1 MGWGFR
7 KSVNLGPLRVNASKS
22 GLGYS
27 FGGRGFRVGRDAKGR
42 SYTAASIPGT
52 GIYNR
57 SYRSKAAVKARPA
70 QPPALGASPQ
80 QKQNAASASGSGRTI
95 ARMALY
101 GLAAS
106 GIYLAVSAVLHL
118 L

>member
-7 KSVNLGPLRVNASKS
+7 KSLNVGPLRINASKS

-27 FGGRGFRVGRDAKGR
+27 FGGRGLRVGRDAKGR

-52 GIYNR
+52 GIYKR
-57 SYRSKAAVKARPA
+57 SYRSTAGARARTAHSPAAGLPAR
-70 QPPALGASPQ
+70 QTL
-80 QKQNAASASGSGRTI
+80 RTSNTSNSSYGF
-95 ARMALY
+95 ARIVVY

-106 GIYLAVSAVLHL
+106 GIYCAVSLLLHL
-118 L
+118 F